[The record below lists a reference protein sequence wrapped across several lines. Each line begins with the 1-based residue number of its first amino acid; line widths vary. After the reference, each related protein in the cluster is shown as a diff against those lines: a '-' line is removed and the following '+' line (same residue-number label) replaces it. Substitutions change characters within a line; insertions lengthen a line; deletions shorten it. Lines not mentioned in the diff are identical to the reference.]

1 MTPQGYDD
9 YKNVLTI
16 PMNSALWIGNALVF
30 KRETIKKSRAAVS
43 SERNQFKKKIL
54 LGDVLIRK
62 VCSFYTSR
70 QDTYFFKNFIFL
82 ILSILALSVKRN
94 YKKLRHIKKQ
104 QKHIHVTS
112 QEQGFL

>member
-30 KRETIKKSRAAVS
+30 KRETIKKLGQ
-43 SERNQFKKKIL
+43 QFHLKETSLKKIL

-70 QDTYFFKNFIFL
+70 QDTCFFKNFIFL

>member
-43 SERNQFKKKIL
+43 SERNQFKKKSFWGMFSSEKSVLFIL
-54 LGDVLIRK
+54 QGKIHISLKIS
-62 VCSFYTSR
+62 SF
-70 QDTYFFKNFIFL
+70 
-82 ILSILALSVKRN
+82 
-94 YKKLRHIKKQ
+94 
-104 QKHIHVTS
+104 
-112 QEQGFL
+112 